1 MVIYG
6 NRGAA
11 LASGVCLAILLSSAA
26 CAHDIWLT
34 EGKGA
39 EGHVVQVDF
48 GDLSAREMPDVK
60 KLATV
65 DLITP
70 SGRTDLRRPQPKADK
85 AFDHP
90 ILVTG
95 PFSAPNGS
103 VVIASYDNGFWV
115 TAPGDRLE
123 RNASALL
130 IPNGT
135 GKHWTVKY
143 AKLLLGPG
151 SYTKILGVRLEL
163 VAMKDPFSNP
173 GSTLP
178 VKLLLNGKPC
188 PDADIVYTDG
198 FAPLSDKDR
207 PIVKTGADGVA
218 QVPFHKGLEL
228 LTTDLN
234 ADPLDS
240 TLSEKDHI
248 YASLTFQTAK

>member
-1 MVIYG
+1 MT
-6 NRGAA
+6 
-11 LASGVCLAILLSSAA
+11 S
-26 CAHDIWLT
+26 
-34 EGKGA
+34 
-39 EGHVVQVDF
+39 
-48 GDLSAREMPDVK
+48 
-60 KLATV
+60 
-65 DLITP
+65 
-70 SGRTDLRRPQPKADK
+70 
-85 AFDHP
+85 
-90 ILVTG
+90 
-95 PFSAPNGS
+95 PFSAPSDS
-103 VVIASYDNGFWV
+103 VVAASYDNGFWV

-151 SYTKILGVRLEL
+151 SYSKVLSARLEL

-178 VKLLLNGKPC
+178 VKLLLNGKAYPG
-188 PDADIVYTDG
+188 ADITYTDG
-198 FAPLSDKDR
+198 LEPLSDKDQ
-207 PIVKTGADGVA
+207 PSVKTGADGVA

-234 ADPLDS
+234 ADPLDP

-248 YASLTFQTAK
+248 YASLTFQTPK